1 MTSEEAETLALQAL
15 AHILSDQDRLAV
27 FLAATG
33 AVPQNLHAQ
42 VADAGFLGG
51 VLDHVLGDEHLLQ
64 SFCRL
69 VGIRPEVPA
78 KARALLPGVAPEW

>member
-1 MTSEEAETLALQAL
+1 MTLEQAETLALQAL
-15 AHILSDQDRLAV
+15 AHILSDQDRRTL

-33 AVPQNLHAQ
+33 TEPQNIHAQ
-42 VADAGFLGG
+42 IADAAFLGG
-51 VLDHVLGDEHLLQ
+51 VLDHVLGDDALLQ

-69 VGIRPEVPA
+69 AGLEPEQPA